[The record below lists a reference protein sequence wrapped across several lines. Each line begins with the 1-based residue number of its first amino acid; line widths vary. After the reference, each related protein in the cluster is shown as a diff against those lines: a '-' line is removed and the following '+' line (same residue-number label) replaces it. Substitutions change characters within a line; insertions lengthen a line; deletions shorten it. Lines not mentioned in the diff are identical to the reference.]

1 MRDKSVKTKKVS
13 RKTAVVMIVL
23 LALALLGALAFS
35 CLLLFGSESA
45 PAAPEPS
52 PTPEETPAPTPEPKK
67 TYSGGYFLCPDGLF
81 YPEEPLTL
89 GEMLG
94 AASRAA
100 GEELSLSGDPEEVLT
115 ESRLIACLHELFPEL
130 DAEAAVSAIAAR
142 GGETVTRAEAAR
154 ALNLLLDIPAA
165 EDGAA
170 FPDVEPSFWARD
182 DIAAAAVSGH
192 EWDGDNGLPAPG
204 FHWTDGYLYYAG
216 PDGYYLKNAWL
227 GTLYF
232 TSGGRYTSGSQE
244 LDGYVA
250 AAIRE
255 NTDETMTREEKLR
268 AMYEYVR
275 DSFTYLKR
283 HYYRIG
289 DLGWPV
295 EEAVTMYST
304 GKGNCYC
311 YSSAFWAAA
320 RGLGYDAKA
329 VSGTYGGEER
339 APHGWVEIVI
349 DGRRLTYDV
358 EIEMTIHR
366 EGNGSRS
373 LYAMDDTAR
382 RPHGYIELAGSD
394 NLAPRETNVGLL
406 PR

>member
-1 MRDKSVKTKKVS
+1 MGEKNKTTKKLS

-23 LALALLGALAFS
+23 LTLALLGALAFS
-35 CLLLFGSESA
+35 FLLLAGPGGASAA
-45 PAAPEPS
+45 PALS
-52 PTPEETPAPTPEPKK
+52 PAPEETPGPSPEPKK

-81 YPEEPLTL
+81 YPQEPLTL
-89 GEMLG
+89 GTLLQ

-100 GEELSLSGDPEEVLT
+100 GEELSLPGDGEEIMT
-115 ESRLIACLHELFPEL
+115 ESRLTACLDELFPDL
-130 DAEAAVSAIAAR
+130 DAGGAVAAVAGR

-154 ALNLLLDIPAA
+154 VLNLLLDIPAA
-165 EDGAA
+165 EDGAV
-170 FPDVEPSFWARD
+170 FPDVEPTCWARD
-182 DIAAAAVSGH
+182 DIAAAATSDHV
-192 EWDGDNGLPAPG
+192 WDGDNGLPAPG

-216 PDGYYLKNAWL
+216 RDGYFLKNAWL

-232 TSGGRYTSGSQE
+232 TAGGRYTSGSQE

-255 NTDETMTREEKLR
+255 NTDESMTREEKLR

-329 VSGTYGGEER
+329 VSGTYGGDER
-339 APHGWVEIVI
+339 SPHGWVEIII
-349 DGRRLTYDV
+349 DGQRLTYDV
-358 EIEMTIHR
+358 EIEMTLR
-366 EGNGSRS
+366 RDGNYNRS
-373 LYAMDDTAR
+373 LYAMNDSVR

>member
-142 GGETVTRAEAAR
+142 GGEIVTRAEAAR

-165 EDGAA
+165 EDGAVYSR
-170 FPDVEPSFWARD
+170 FDQS
-182 DIAAAAVSGH
+182 
-192 EWDGDNGLPAPG
+192 
-204 FHWTDGYLYYAG
+204 
-216 PDGYYLKNAWL
+216 
-227 GTLYF
+227 
-232 TSGGRYTSGSQE
+232 
-244 LDGYVA
+244 
-250 AAIRE
+250 IRI
-255 NTDETMTREEKLR
+255 R
-268 AMYEYVR
+268 
-275 DSFTYLKR
+275 
-283 HYYRIG
+283 
-289 DLGWPV
+289 
-295 EEAVTMYST
+295 
-304 GKGNCYC
+304 
-311 YSSAFWAAA
+311 
-320 RGLGYDAKA
+320 
-329 VSGTYGGEER
+329 
-339 APHGWVEIVI
+339 
-349 DGRRLTYDV
+349 
-358 EIEMTIHR
+358 
-366 EGNGSRS
+366 
-373 LYAMDDTAR
+373 
-382 RPHGYIELAGSD
+382 
-394 NLAPRETNVGLL
+394 
-406 PR
+406 